1 MALDYRMKQGQ
12 RLIRFCQENTL
23 VRANPSSNNA
33 REDSTHGHHWIVN
46 TKIRLIIFF
55 AAEEGEALHSQQ
67 KQQNDLFVAKA
78 NRSTSQ

>member
-1 MALDYRMKQGQ
+1 MPEVTGKFGLGVQNESGQ

-46 TKIRLIIFF
+46 TKIRLIILL
-55 AAEEGEALHSQQ
+55 AAKDGVALNSQQ
-67 KQQNDLFVAKA
+67 N
-78 NRSTSQ
+78 